1 MASGIIG
8 SQMHPISYSTFD
20 TLNEYFDEHPTSSSS
35 GAYTFSEDGWLYI
48 YATRGSAEGYT
59 LIVSFDGVDRFFF
72 PAYDA
77 YAVVTIV
84 IPVMKGQVLRL
95 RTDSTSRTWTL
106 REVRFMR

>member
-20 TLNEYFDEHPTSSSS
+20 TLNGYFDALPTSSSS
-35 GAYTFSEDGWLYI
+35 DTYTFAEDGWLYI
-48 YATRGSAEGYT
+48 YATRGSTGGYT

-77 YAVVTIV
+77 YAVVAIV
-84 IPVMKGQVLRL
+84 IPVMKGQVLRF
-95 RTDSTSRTWTL
+95 RTDSTSGTWTL
-106 REVRFMR
+106 REVRFMK

>member
-1 MASGIIG
+1 MANGIIG

-20 TLNEYFDEHPTSSSS
+20 TLNGYFDEHPTSSSS
-35 GAYTFSEDGWLYI
+35 GAYTFPEDGWLYI

-59 LIVSFDGVDRFFF
+59 LLVSFDGVDRFSF

-77 YAVVTIV
+77 YAVVAIV
-84 IPVMKGQVLRL
+84 IPVMKGQVLRF